1 MRSDMT
7 RQEVPL
13 PFNHRAVLD
22 RFVSACQADAR
33 IIAAFLG
40 GSFVSGTADI
50 YSDLDLYLITTD
62 GGYEDFLAE
71 RHAFIQVLGEPLFL
85 EQFGVI
91 HGLFF
96 IFSDETEGE
105 LWIGRESDFLN
116 LHEGP
121 YRVLV
126 DKQDILAN
134 VIFPAQP
141 ADFIEQTERLRR
153 LISGFWHEM
162 SHFVKAMGRQ
172 QLWFAYGQLEALRHM
187 CVNLA
192 RLQYNFAD
200 AWVGDEPY
208 FKIEHVFPVEQLAS
222 LRTTY
227 CPMAYHK
234 MLQAGLVIFR
244 FYQDIAPSLA
254 KTHGIIYQPIL
265 ERMMTKH
272 FERLTSQDGQK

>member
-1 MRSDMT
+1 MT
-7 RQEVPL
+7 GQEIPL

-22 RFVSACQADAR
+22 RFVAACQADAR
-33 IIAAFLG
+33 IVAAFLG
-40 GSFVSGTADI
+40 GSYVSGTADI
-50 YSDLDLYLITTD
+50 YSDLDLYLITTNA
-62 GGYEDFLAE
+62 GYEDFLAE

-85 EQFGVI
+85 EQFGAI

-105 LWIGRESDFLN
+105 LWIGRESDFLD
-116 LHEGP
+116 LHERP

-126 DKQDILAN
+126 DKHGVLAN
-134 VIFPAQP
+134 VIFPTQT
-141 ADFIEQTERLRR
+141 ADPVEQTERLRR
-153 LISGFWHEM
+153 LINGFWHEM
-162 SHFVKAMGRQ
+162 SHFVKAMGRK
-172 QLWFAYGQLEALRHM
+172 QLWFAYGQLEALRHI

-192 RLQYNFAD
+192 RLQYDFAD

-208 FKIEHVFPVEQLAS
+208 FKIEHVFPVEKLAP
-222 LRTTY
+222 LQATY
-227 CPMAYHK
+227 CPMTYPE
-234 MLQAGLVIFR
+234 MLQSGLVIFR

-272 FERLTSQDGQK
+272 FKRLTKIDAQDHKR